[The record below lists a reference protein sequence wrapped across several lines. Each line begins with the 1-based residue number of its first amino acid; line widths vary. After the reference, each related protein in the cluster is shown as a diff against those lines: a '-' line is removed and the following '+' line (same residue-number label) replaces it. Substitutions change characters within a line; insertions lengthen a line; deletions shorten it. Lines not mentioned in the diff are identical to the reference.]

1 MADHRA
7 DWRSYDNIAR
17 EYDPVW
23 GRFFQEAA
31 RRIWTVA
38 PLRPGAALLDIGT
51 GTGMIP
57 RALGPRTHGLARLVG
72 CDQSRVMLQEAMTRM
87 PLLRGVAAD
96 AESLPIAEAVFDVVT
111 ASFVLSHLED
121 YRAGL
126 AEALRVLK
134 PGGAFV
140 AASWAEKTDP
150 QTEAWRGLLA
160 EALPA
165 TATPVGALSSE
176 VAPSEAF
183 FEHEENVD
191 AALTEAGFVHVE
203 VRRFSM
209 SGELTVE
216 QFLSDRELSSSG
228 RFAQQSLEPSDYQQ
242 LLDRARREVTRSFGA
257 TLRYQR
263 AFLVGLGRR
272 PDHL

>member
-1 MADHRA
+1 MADQRT

-31 RRIWTVA
+31 RRMWTVA
-38 PLRPGAALLDIGT
+38 PLPPGAALLDIGT
-51 GTGMIP
+51 GTGIVP
-57 RALGPRTHGLARLVG
+57 RELGPRTDALARLVG
-72 CDQSRVMLQEAMTRM
+72 CDRSRVMLQEAASRTPR
-87 PLLRGVAAD
+87 LRGVAAD
-96 AESLPIAEAVFDVVT
+96 AERLPMADGVFDVVT
-111 ASFVLSHLED
+111 ASFVLSHLPD

-126 AEALRVLK
+126 AEARRVLK

-140 AASWAEKTDP
+140 ASSWAAKTDP
-150 QTEAWRGLLA
+150 QTETWRGLLA

-165 TATPVGALSSE
+165 SAAPVAALTAE
-176 VAPSEAF
+176 VAPSETF
-183 FEHEENVD
+183 FESEENLP
-191 AALTEAGFVHVE
+191 AALSEAGFVDVE

-209 SGELTVE
+209 SGQLTVE

-228 RFAQQSLEPSDYQQ
+228 RFARQSLGPSEYQQ
-242 LLDRARREVTRSFGA
+242 LLDRARGEISRSFGE

-272 PDHL
+272 P

>member
-1 MADHRA
+1 MAKHRA
-7 DWRSYDNIAR
+7 DWHSYDNIAR

-31 RRIWTVA
+31 RLIWTVA
-38 PLRPGAALLDIGT
+38 DLRPGAALLDIGT
-51 GTGMIP
+51 GTGMVP
-57 RALGPRTHGLARLVG
+57 RAAGPRAHGLARLVG
-72 CDQSRVMLQEAMTRM
+72 CDRSRVMLREAMTRL
-87 PLLRGVAAD
+87 PLLHAVAAD
-96 AESLPIAEAVFDVVT
+96 AESLPIADAAFDVVT
-111 ASFVLSHLED
+111 ASFVLSHLPD

-140 AASWAEKTDP
+140 AASWAAKTDP

-165 TATPVGALSSE
+165 TAIPVAALSAE

-183 FEHEENVD
+183 FEHEENLA
-191 AALTEAGFVHVE
+191 AALSEARFVDVE

-209 SGELTVE
+209 SGQLTVE
-216 QFLSDRELSSSG
+216 QFLSDRELSSGG
-228 RFAQQSLEPSDYQQ
+228 RFARQFLGPSDYQQ
-242 LLDRARREVTRSFGA
+242 LLDRSREEITRSFG
-257 TLRYQR
+257 TNLRYQR

-272 PDHL
+272 P

>member
-7 DWRSYDNIAR
+7 DWRSYDSIAR
-17 EYDPVW
+17 DYDPVW

-51 GTGMIP
+51 GTGIVA
-57 RALGPRTHGLARLVG
+57 RALGPRTQGLARLVG
-72 CDQSRVMLQEAMTRM
+72 CDRSRVMVQEATTRM
-87 PLLRGVAAD
+87 PRLHGMAAD
-96 AESLPIAEAVFDVVT
+96 AESLPLAAAVFDVVT
-111 ASFVLSHLED
+111 ASFVLSHLPD

-126 AEALRVLK
+126 AEARRVLK

-150 QTEAWRGLLA
+150 QTAAWRGLLA

-165 TATPVGALSSE
+165 TETPVAALSAE

-183 FEHEENVD
+183 FEHEENVG
-191 AALTEAGFVHVE
+191 AALTEAGFVNVE

-228 RFAQQSLEPSDYQQ
+228 RFARQSLGPSDFQQ
-242 LLDRARREVTRSFGA
+242 LLDRARGEITRSFGE

-272 PDHL
+272 P